1 MNNFKHKIE
10 SEWPFFAGL
19 ISFLMLGAAHAFEEF
34 GKLYPCILCLHQRET
49 YWVAI
54 LISACAVVLR
64 HFIANANLSR
74 AFDALLAVT
83 FFAGAVIA
91 GFHAGVEQH
100 WWAGLAGC
108 SGAGST
114 EISEDLLSALT
125 KSMDVPR
132 CDDIAWSLF
141 GLSMAV
147 WNMIINLA
155 LAIFSAVCA
164 LRGDTGSAQ
173 FTPNKIS

>member
-1 MNNFKHKIE
+1 MNYFKQKIE

-19 ISFLMLGAAHAFEEF
+19 VSFLMLGAAHAFEEF
-34 GKLYPCILCLHQRET
+34 GKLYPCVLCLHQRET

-54 LISACAVVLR
+54 LISVFAVIFR
-64 HFIANANLSR
+64 YFFASPNLSR

-100 WWAGLAGC
+100 WWPGLAEC
-108 SGAGST
+108 SGAGAAETSA
-114 EISEDLLSALT
+114 DLLSALS

-132 CDDIAWSLF
+132 CDEIPWSLL

-147 WNMIINLA
+147 WNMFIAIGLA
-155 LAIFSAVCA
+155 VFSAVCA

-173 FTPNKIS
+173 FNPNKAS